1 MNGMLQLLGH
11 ILRISSRRDRT
22 EINEQ
27 LLEAMQE
34 LFNPLDV
41 RLLRCYA
48 NEERVLVHD
57 VAGLSAEGSYYRNA
71 YLPDQRHCSP
81 INDDPLLTEAWR
93 TLTLQSEPF
102 GTDWQRL
109 VFPVA
114 QDKKLHYL
122 LDCVLARDFDSD
134 QSVLLMGLT
143 EFFAKHIALLDYGET
158 DTLTELANRK
168 TFDKHLFEVLGQAA
182 LDALAMD
189 KDNLLHRRRGSPLGV
204 CHWLAVCDI
213 DKFKSIND
221 THGHLI
227 GDEVLVMMAQ
237 LMRRSFRLADQLF
250 RFGGEEFVIVLQPTN
265 PADALG
271 VFERFRSQVAAH
283 NFSRVG
289 HVTISI
295 GFTQLQAADSPS
307 QVIDRADEALYFA
320 KSNGR
325 NQVAFYEDL
334 VADGRLVPKTV
345 DHGDIELF

>member
-22 EINEQ
+22 EINGE

-34 LFNPLDV
+34 LFNPPDL

-48 NEERVLVHD
+48 NENRALIFD
-57 VAGLSAEGSYYRNA
+57 VAGFGAEGKYSRNA
-71 YLPDQRHCSP
+71 YLPDPRHCAP
-81 INDDPLLTEAWR
+81 IDADPLMATAWK
-93 TLTLQSEPF
+93 TLNLQREPV

-109 VFPVA
+109 IFPIA

-122 LDCVLARDFDSD
+122 LDCVLPQDFDSEN
-134 QSVLLMGLT
+134 SVLLMGLT

-158 DTLTELANRK
+158 DTLTDLANRK
-168 TFDKHLFEVLGQAA
+168 TFDKHLFEVLGSAA
-182 LDALAMD
+182 LDGMMSD
-189 KDNLLHRRRGSPLGV
+189 EENVKRRRRGSQHNV
-204 CHWLAVCDI
+204 YHWLAVCDI

-221 THGHLI
+221 THGHLM
-227 GDEVLVMMAQ
+227 GDEVLVVMAQ

-250 RFGGEEFVIVLQPTN
+250 RFGGEEFVVVLQPTS

-271 VFERFRSQVAAH
+271 VFERLRKTIEAH
-283 NFSRVG
+283 VFSRVG

-295 GFTQLQAADSPS
+295 GFTQLLASDSPS
-307 QVIDRADEALYFA
+307 MVIDRADEALYFS

-325 NQVAFYEDL
+325 NQVALYEDL
-334 VADGRLVPKTV
+334 IDSGKLAKKEP
-345 DHGDIELF
+345 DHGDVELF